1 MILVENGKIL
11 QKNLRATRVTID
23 ELMGHLRLKDVLD
36 IKTVQYAILETDG
49 DLSVFPYPANCPATA
64 KDAGIQAKRQN
75 LPVTIVEDGH
85 LFRNDLQKVGK
96 NEAWLH
102 KVLLQHDARLEDTF
116 LLTVDASD
124 HIVWLRKEET
134 P

>member
-1 MILVENGKIL
+1 
-11 QKNLRATRVTID
+11 
-23 ELMGHLRLKDVLD
+23 MGHLRLKDVLD